1 MKALDHYAKAERL
14 ERQQATLD
22 PIDFSEVIIS
32 IAHGIAHH
40 YVCAALEWLG
50 DDPQIYGHAH
60 GKHPTHLK
68 AAGVPGE
75 VLTAWDQLERLRAK
89 AAYGGA
95 TTPVEAI
102 TARGYLSTLEVWAK
116 HLHP

>member
-1 MKALDHYAKAERL
+1 MNRKEHTMKALDHYAKAERL

-22 PIDFSEVIIS
+22 PTDFSEVIIS

-40 YVCAALEWLG
+40 YVCAGLEWLG
-50 DDPQIYGHAH
+50 DDPQGYGHAH
-60 GKHPTHLK
+60 SKHPTHLK

-95 TTPVEAI
+95 TTPDEA
-102 TARGYLSTLEVWAK
+102 TAARGYLSTLE
-116 HLHP
+116 